1 LRRSVGWL
9 RAGRF
14 GPDVRILV
22 IVTVLVSA
30 AALVAWT
37 MLSKPDLRHHLALVP
52 ALPLWAYP
60 IAAIGFGALNAAME
74 ETIFRGV
81 MMEALD
87 SALGAGYASIGVQA
101 LSFAA
106 FHYLAGFPSGAIG
119 FAMTFAYGAML
130 GLVRRRSGGLL
141 APWIAHVAADLA
153 IFSILA
159 TIVLGAA

>member
-1 LRRSVGWL
+1 IGWL
-9 RAGRF
+9 RAGRI

-22 IVTVLVSA
+22 IVTVVVSA

-37 MLSKPDLRHHLALVP
+37 VLLKPDLRHHLALVP

-60 IAAIGFGALNAAME
+60 LAAFGFAAINAALE
-74 ETIFRGV
+74 EAVFRGV

-87 SALGAGYASIGVQA
+87 SSLGAGYLSIGTQA

-106 FHYLAGFPSGAIG
+106 LHYLAGFPSGAIG
-119 FAMTFAYGAML
+119 FAMTFVYGAML
-130 GLVRRRSGGLL
+130 GLVRRRSGGMV

-159 TIVLGAA
+159 